1 MPKTS
6 SRGGPVMANNPPET
20 LPAKPYE
27 PTEKELV
34 AAKRYKDRTDAA
46 PPKPKLKITSTDAD
60 NTRNVHIEIDHP
72 DPGLGWALLI
82 DSLGADSARV
92 TEVVID
98 QVAALAQTKSGV
110 KQEDANRLLALV
122 QGIGPRDPIETML
135 AVQMAA
141 IHMAT
146 IKQAQVL
153 AGSLEKSS
161 TYHMSDGAST
171 AFNKLARTF
180 TTQMDALKRHR
191 SKAEQRVIVEHQHVH
206 VYPGGQAVV
215 GNGTQGGITKTEGQP
230 HERQLRISKSEAV
243 LSTIEADQVPVPST
257 GCEGMERLPVS
268 RGKGRATLRA
278 VE

>member
-1 MPKTS
+1 MPKKLPQS
-6 SRGGPVMANNPPET
+6 V
-20 LPAKPYE
+20 PAKPYE
-27 PTEKELV
+27 PTEKEL
-34 AAKRYKDRTDAA
+34 AAAARYKDRTDAA
-46 PPKPKLKITSTDAD
+46 PPKPKLKITTTDAEGA
-60 NTRNVHIEIDHP
+60 RNVHIEIDHP

-82 DSLGADSARV
+82 DSLGAGSARV

-98 QVAALAQTKSGV
+98 QVAALVQTKAGV
-110 KQEDANRLLALV
+110 NQQDANRMLALV

-135 AVQMAA
+135 SVQMAA

-153 AGSLEKSS
+153 AGSLEKTS
-161 TYHMSDGAST
+161 TYHLSDGAST
-171 AFNKLARTF
+171 ALNKLARTF

-215 GNGTQGGITKTEGQP
+215 GNVTQGGLTEKEGQP
-230 HERQLRISKSEAV
+230 HERQLRLSERAAV
-243 LSTIEADQVPVPST
+243 LGTIEADQVPVPSA
-257 GCEGMERLPVS
+257 GREGVERLPVP

>member
-1 MPKTS
+1 MPMKLPK
-6 SRGGPVMANNPPET
+6 PV
-20 LPAKPYE
+20 PAKPYE

-34 AAKRYKDRTDAA
+34 AAARYKDQTDAA
-46 PPKPKLKITSTDAD
+46 PPRPKLKITTTDAD

-82 DSLGADSARV
+82 DSLGAGSARV

-98 QVAALAQTKSGV
+98 QVAALVQTKAGV
-110 KQEDANRLLALV
+110 NQQDANRMLALI

-135 AVQMAA
+135 SVQMAA

-153 AGSLEKSS
+153 AGSLEKPS
-161 TYHMSDGAST
+161 TYHMSEGAST
-171 AFNKLARTF
+171 ALNKLARTF
-180 TTQMDALKRHR
+180 TTQVDALKRHR

-215 GNGTQGGITKTEGQP
+215 GNVTQGGHTKMEGQP
-230 HERQLRISKSEAV
+230 HERQLRLSERAAV
-243 LSTIEADQVPVPST
+243 LGTIEADQVPVPSA
-257 GCEGMERLPVS
+257 GSEGLERLPVP
-268 RGKGRATLRA
+268 RRKGRAARRA